1 MARKLLGHT
10 QVAGRG
16 SMQREHIAM
25 FCYCDIAA
33 QVRGKGFPVSQLAK
47 RLRTGIGWTPT
58 NIMLT
63 AFGPIAESPW
73 GPFGDLLLMPDPATV
88 DVEFGEEHP
97 REHFFLADVLQT
109 DGQPWDCCPRT
120 FLKALAALEQ
130 QAGLRLV
137 SVRAGVLLRGS
148 RRAARLGLQPR
159 CHPSAFDLRRDLRQ
173 CPAQGWHR
181 ARSYLPEYGPRQY
194 E

>member
-1 MARKLLGHT
+1 
-10 QVAGRG
+10 
-16 SMQREHIAM
+16 MQREHLVM

-73 GPFGDLLLMPDPATV
+73 GPFGDLLLMPDPATEV

-120 FLKALAALEQ
+120 F
-130 QAGLRLV
+130 
-137 SVRAGVLLRGS
+137 
-148 RRAARLGLQPR
+148 
-159 CHPSAFDLRRDLRQ
+159 
-173 CPAQGWHR
+173 
-181 ARSYLPEYGPRQY
+181 
-194 E
+194 

>member
-1 MARKLLGHT
+1 
-10 QVAGRG
+10 
-16 SMQREHIAM
+16 MQREHLVM

-73 GPFGDLLLMPDPATV
+73 GPFGDLLLMPDPATEV

-137 SVRAGVLLRGS
+137 SAFEQEFYYEG
-148 RRAARLGLQPR
+148 ADERLGSATASM
-159 CHPSAFDLRRDLRQ
+159 PSVGIRSS
-173 CPAQGWHR
+173 
-181 ARSYLPEYGPRQY
+181 ARSSSVPCTRLASSPSPTCPSMVPASTR
-194 E
+194 